1 MKRSNENGNFK
12 VNINKQKGR
21 SKGKQHCK
29 HCKGIKGQTLILT
42 GAIVFRR
49 EESDEET
56 GEVKTTTACAIKSKD
71 NNFYSSISQTVL
83 KSLDTILETFEQSE
97 IEQGIEIAI
106 KTSKSNK
113 GREFFFIDLV

>member
-1 MKRSNENGNFK
+1 MEILKSTLTNKKDVVKANNT
-12 VNINKQKGR
+12 VNTVKELKD
-21 SKGKQHCK
+21 K
-29 HCKGIKGQTLILT
+29 TLTLT

-49 EESDEET
+49 EEADEET
-56 GEVKTTTACAIKSKD
+56 GEVKTTTACVIKSKD

-97 IEQGIEIAI
+97 IEQGIDIAI